1 LYKNQTGEKH
11 PMNLLAILSNIG
23 LPDILDILFISIV
36 SYQLYVWFWGTKA
49 FKALIGIVLLSGIF
63 MVAKSWGL
71 FLTTWVFQ
79 ILWQVFVILLIIL
92 FQQEIRQ
99 MLERFN
105 PLKTF
110 GFKHGSDKENWIP
123 SVAGWAFDA
132 ANKRIGALIIFERTD
147 LVFDLITK
155 GISMECDPQPEIL
168 NSIFYKESP
177 LHDGAILISNG
188 KISKIS
194 CYLPLSARE
203 DLPQEW
209 GTRHRAALGLTEQ
222 CDARVMI
229 ISEERGE
236 VSFAGDQ
243 GIQKVTDPEEL
254 SALIENVVLW
264 YKEPDTNIKDKIKSW
279 FTRRYQIKAAVF
291 ALVFILWLVF
301 AGQQNFEK
309 KIDLPI
315 TFKNTPAELMVSE
328 PIDPTISITCRGL
341 RKDVSL
347 LNKNNM
353 TTSIDLFA
361 ARPGTSFYGINT
373 GNLTLPNDRIHVV
386 NINPARI
393 ELTFGKKPEPNQN
406 DTAPVKKEPL

>member
-1 LYKNQTGEKH
+1 
-11 PMNLLAILSNIG
+11 MNLLAILSNIG
-23 LPDILDILFISIV
+23 LPDVLDILFITMV
-36 SYQLYVWFWGTKA
+36 AYQLYIWFWGTKA

-63 MVAKSWGL
+63 IVAKAWGL

-92 FQQEIRQ
+92 FQKEIRQ

-110 GFKHGSDKENWIP
+110 GLKQGSATDTWI
-123 SVAGWAFDA
+123 SEFAGWAFDA
-132 ANKRIGALIIFERTD
+132 AAKKIGALIIFERTD

-177 LHDGAILISNG
+177 LHDGAVLISKG
-188 KISKIS
+188 KILKIS

-222 CDARVMI
+222 CDAWVMI

-236 VSFAGDQ
+236 ISFVGDQ
-243 GIQKVTDPEEL
+243 EIQKVKDQKEL
-254 SALIENVVLW
+254 SRIIEDVILVK
-264 YKEPDTNIKDKIKSW
+264 KEAHTNIKGKIKSW
-279 FTRRYQIKAAVF
+279 FTRRYKIKAIVF
-291 ALVFILWLVF
+291 ALVFILWMVL

-309 KIDLPI
+309 KIDLPLN
-315 TFKNTPAELMVSE
+315 FKNIPAELMVSQ
-328 PIDPTISITCRGL
+328 PKDPKISITFRGL

-347 LNKNNM
+347 LNKNNVL
-353 TTSIDLFA
+353 TSIDLFS
-361 ARPGTSFYGINT
+361 ARLGTTFYSINT
-373 GNLTLPNDRIHVV
+373 GNLTLPNDRIDVV
-386 NINPARI
+386 NISPARI
-393 ELTFGKKPEPNQN
+393 ELTFETRPKLIQSDKSSEEKKSNLLPE
-406 DTAPVKKEPL
+406 

>member
-1 LYKNQTGEKH
+1 
-11 PMNLLAILSNIG
+11 MNLLAILSNIG
-23 LPDILDILFISIV
+23 LPDVLDILFISMV
-36 SYQLYVWFWGTKA
+36 AYQLYTWFWGTKA

-63 MVAKSWGL
+63 IVAKAWGL

-92 FQQEIRQ
+92 FQKEIRQ

-110 GFKHGSDKENWIP
+110 GLKQGSTMDTWIP
-123 SVAGWAFDA
+123 EFANWAFDA
-132 ANKRIGALIIFERTD
+132 AAKKIGALIIFERTD

-177 LHDGAILISNG
+177 LHDGAILISKG
-188 KISKIS
+188 KILKVS
-194 CYLPLSARE
+194 CYLPLSPRE

-222 CDARVMI
+222 CDAWVMI

-236 VSFAGDQ
+236 ISFVGDQ
-243 GIQKVTDPEEL
+243 EIHKVKDQKEL
-254 SALIENVVLW
+254 SRIIEDVILVK
-264 YKEPDTNIKDKIKSW
+264 KEVDTNIKRKIKSW
-279 FTRRYQIKAAVF
+279 FTRRYKIKAIVF
-291 ALVFILWLVF
+291 ALVFILWMVL

-309 KIDLPI
+309 KIDLPLN
-315 TFKNTPAELMVSE
+315 FKNIPAELMVSQ
-328 PIDPTISITCRGL
+328 PKDPKISITFRGL

-347 LNKNNM
+347 LNKNNVL
-353 TTSIDLFA
+353 TSIDLFS
-361 ARPGTSFYGINT
+361 ARLGTTFYSINT
-373 GNLTLPNDRIHVV
+373 GNLTLPNDRIDVV
-386 NINPARI
+386 NISPARV
-393 ELTFGKKPEPNQN
+393 ELTFESRPKLIQSDKSSEGKKSNLLPE
-406 DTAPVKKEPL
+406 

>member
-1 LYKNQTGEKH
+1 
-11 PMNLLAILSNIG
+11 LLAILSNIG
-23 LPDILDILFISIV
+23 LPDVLDILFITMV
-36 SYQLYVWFWGTKA
+36 AYQLYIWFWGTKA

-63 MVAKSWGL
+63 IVAKAWGL
-71 FLTTWVFQ
+71 FLTTLVFQ

-92 FQQEIRQ
+92 FQKEIRQ

-110 GFKHGSDKENWIP
+110 GLKQGSATDTWIAEF
-123 SVAGWAFDA
+123 AGWAFDA
-132 ANKRIGALIIFERTD
+132 SAKKIGALIIFERTD

-177 LHDGAILISNG
+177 LHDGAVLISKG
-188 KISKIS
+188 KILKIS

-222 CDARVMI
+222 CDAWVMI

-236 VSFAGDQ
+236 ISFVGDQ
-243 GIQKVTDPEEL
+243 EIQKVKDQKEL
-254 SALIENVVLW
+254 SEIIENVIIVQ
-264 YKEPDTNIKDKIKSW
+264 KEVHTNIKEKIKSW
-279 FTRRYQIKAAVF
+279 FTRRYKIKAIVF
-291 ALVFILWLVF
+291 TSVFILWMVL

-309 KIDLPI
+309 KIDLPLNFRNI
-315 TFKNTPAELMVSE
+315 PTELMVSQ
-328 PIDPTISITCRGL
+328 PKDPKISITFRGL

-347 LNKNNM
+347 LNKNNVL
-353 TTSIDLFA
+353 TSIDLFS
-361 ARPGTSFYGINT
+361 ARLGTTFYSINT
-373 GNLTLPNDRIHVV
+373 GNLTLPNDRIDVV
-386 NINPARI
+386 NMSPTRI
-393 ELTFGKKPEPNQN
+393 ELTFEKKPELNQS
-406 DTAPVKKEPL
+406 DKSSAEKEPI

>member
-1 LYKNQTGEKH
+1 
-11 PMNLLAILSNIG
+11 MLAILSNIG
-23 LPDILDILFISIV
+23 LPDVLDILFISMV
-36 SYQLYVWFWGTKA
+36 AYQLYTWFWGTKA

-63 MVAKSWGL
+63 IVAKAWGL

-92 FQQEIRQ
+92 FQKEIRQ

-110 GFKHGSDKENWIP
+110 GLKQGSATDTWI
-123 SVAGWAFDA
+123 SEFAGWAFDA
-132 ANKRIGALIIFERTD
+132 AAKKIGALIIFERTD

-177 LHDGAILISNG
+177 LHDGAVLISKG
-188 KISKIS
+188 KILKIS

-222 CDARVMI
+222 CDAWVMI

-236 VSFAGDQ
+236 ISFVGDQ
-243 GIQKVTDPEEL
+243 EIQKVKDQKEL
-254 SALIENVVLW
+254 SRIIEDVILVK
-264 YKEPDTNIKDKIKSW
+264 KEAHTNIKGKIKSW
-279 FTRRYQIKAAVF
+279 FTRRYKIKAIVF
-291 ALVFILWLVF
+291 ALVFILWMVL

-309 KIDLPI
+309 KIDLPLN
-315 TFKNTPAELMVSE
+315 FKNIPAELMVSQ
-328 PIDPTISITCRGL
+328 PKDPKISITFRGL

-347 LNKNNM
+347 LNKNNVL
-353 TTSIDLFA
+353 TSIDLFS
-361 ARPGTSFYGINT
+361 ARLGTTFYSINT
-373 GNLTLPNDRIHVV
+373 GNLTLPNDRIDVV
-386 NINPARI
+386 NISPARI
-393 ELTFGKKPEPNQN
+393 ELTFETRPKLIQSDKSSEEKKSNLLPE
-406 DTAPVKKEPL
+406 

>member
-1 LYKNQTGEKH
+1 
-11 PMNLLAILSNIG
+11 MLAILSNIG
-23 LPDILDILFISIV
+23 LPDVLDILFISMV
-36 SYQLYVWFWGTKA
+36 SYQLYIWFWGTKA

-63 MVAKSWGL
+63 IVAKAGGL

-92 FQQEIRQ
+92 FQKEIRQ

-110 GFKHGSDKENWIP
+110 GLKHGSAKDTWI
-123 SVAGWAFDA
+123 AEFADWAFDA
-132 ANKRIGALIIFERTD
+132 AAKKIGALIIFERTD

-177 LHDGAILISNG
+177 LHDGAVLISKG
-188 KISKIS
+188 KILKTS

-222 CDARVMI
+222 CDAWVMI

-236 VSFAGDQ
+236 ISFVGDQ
-243 GIQKVTDPEEL
+243 ELQKVKDQKEL
-254 SALIENVVLW
+254 SMIIEDVILVQ
-264 YKEPDTNIKDKIKSW
+264 KEVHTSIKEKIKSW
-279 FTRRYQIKAAVF
+279 FTRRYKIKAAVF
-291 ALVFILWLVF
+291 TLVFILWMVL

-309 KIDLPI
+309 KIDLPLN
-315 TFKNTPAELMVSE
+315 FKNIPTELMVSQ
-328 PIDPTISITCRGL
+328 PKDPKISITFRGL

-347 LNKNNM
+347 LNKNNVL
-353 TTSIDLFA
+353 TSIDLFS
-361 ARPGTSFYGINT
+361 ARLGTTFYSINT
-373 GNLTLPNDRIHVV
+373 GNLTLPNDRIDVV
-386 NINPARI
+386 NISPTRI
-393 ELTFGKKPEPNQN
+393 ELTFENRPKLIQSDKSSEEKKSNLLPE
-406 DTAPVKKEPL
+406 

>member
-1 LYKNQTGEKH
+1 MKLFA
-11 PMNLLAILSNIG
+11 LLSNIG

-36 SYQLYVWFWGTKA
+36 SYQLYIWFWGTKA
-49 FKALIGIVLLSGIF
+49 FKALVGIILLSGIF
-63 MVAKSWGL
+63 IVAKSWGL

-92 FQQEIRQ
+92 FQKEIRQ

-105 PLKTF
+105 PLKTL
-110 GFKHGSDKENWIP
+110 GLKQGSASDKWI
-123 SVAGWAFDA
+123 SEIANWAFDA
-132 ANKRIGALIIFERTD
+132 AENKVGALIIFERTD

-155 GISMECDPQPEIL
+155 GVSIECDPQPEIL

-177 LHDGAILISNG
+177 LHDGAILISKG
-188 KISKIS
+188 KILKIS

-222 CDARVMI
+222 CDAWVMI

-236 VSFAGDQ
+236 ILFAGDQ
-243 GIQKVTDPEEL
+243 KIQMVKDQNEL
-254 SALIENVVLW
+254 STIIEKKILVQKKVDSNV
-264 YKEPDTNIKDKIKSW
+264 KEKIKSW
-279 FTRRYQIKAAVF
+279 FTRRYKIKATVF
-291 ALVFILWLVF
+291 ALVFVLWMAL

-309 KIDLPI
+309 KIDLPLHFRNI
-315 TFKNTPAELMVSE
+315 PAQLMVSQ
-328 PIDPTISITCRGL
+328 PNDLKISITCRGL

-347 LNKNNM
+347 LNKNNIL
-353 TTSIDLFA
+353 TTIDLFS
-361 ARPGTSFYGINT
+361 ARPGTSFYSINT

-386 NINPARI
+386 NINPTRVA
-393 ELTFGKKPEPNQN
+393 LTFEKKPES
-406 DTAPVKKEPL
+406 DESKESPVEKESI